1 MKDEEAHENEE
12 AHEDVDWGAELIAM
26 EQTLRR
32 MRRWWDGLDTDA
44 VDEVPP
50 LVNKRL
56 RNIEIARLVADGN
69 TVRSVAERYE
79 VSLTTIYTIVRD
91 LGGTL
96 PRADGSV
103 PPRRAANG
111 GYA

>member
-1 MKDEEAHENEE
+1 MKNEE
-12 AHEDVDWGAELIAM
+12 AREDVDWGAELIAM

-32 MRRWWDGLDTDA
+32 MRHWWDSLDDDPA
-44 VDEVPP
+44 DDEPP

-69 TVRSVAERYE
+69 TVRSVAERYG

-91 LGGTL
+91 LGGSL

-103 PPRRAANG
+103 PSRRAANG
-111 GYA
+111 GGYA